1 METWISG
8 RRTWLNSASFRRPQ
22 KRGGSLSSE
31 MRGIQEDQNDCRR
44 MQEETEEKYA
54 ADDGEHTERYEN
66 QENRGNGNYMD
77 NAWIMNG

>member
-1 METWISG
+1 
-8 RRTWLNSASFRRPQ
+8 
-22 KRGGSLSSE
+22 
-31 MRGIQEDQNDCRR
+31 

-77 NAWIMNG
+77 NASIMHG